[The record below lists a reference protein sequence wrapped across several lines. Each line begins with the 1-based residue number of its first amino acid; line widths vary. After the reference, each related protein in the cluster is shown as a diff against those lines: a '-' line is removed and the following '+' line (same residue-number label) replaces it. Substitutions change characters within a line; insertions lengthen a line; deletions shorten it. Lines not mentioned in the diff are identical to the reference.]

1 MRVRERLTVALT
13 VLAALVS
20 LSACG
25 SGSAPTVSGDTLNVV
40 RTESFDGW
48 VLDSAAAYATVQTHG
63 AVIEGLLRF
72 APDGKSVKAGLADEW
87 TYDRK
92 AMTWTFRL
100 RDGARFSNGKRVTAA
115 DVAFSLKIWKRGPNF
130 GPLYDRVKRVRT
142 PDDRTVVF
150 EMKTP
155 DSVFDSL
162 IASSGSGV
170 MPADFGGVGEDEY
183 YRNPIG
189 AGAYKVDEWSRGGKI
204 VLSPN
209 RFFYDPERP
218 RFKQIVAD
226 VVTDE
231 NERRILFEAGDADIV
246 EYVSPPTASQFHED
260 TLEVLQPSQ
269 ISHLSMNTQRPPFDD
284 RKVRRA
290 VAYAIDYNSIVNGP
304 LEGFAS
310 EPSGILAP
318 NLGGWAPTSEGYYNT
333 DRKQARRQLA
343 GSSHPG
349 GFKADLIYDSGNE
362 SDGQQAQ
369 IVQADLAKL
378 GIEVNLTGLE
388 TAAFLDRAF
397 SLDADMV
404 LWSYGAVS
412 PDISDPLG
420 WIGGTSWLFTGFDT
434 KPLTRAYDEY
444 IEASSDAR
452 RDELITEIQDW
463 AAREVPA
470 VALAETQVIHA
481 VADGIEGFDPA
492 PWGLYFYD
500 TLSSADAP

>member
-1 MRVRERLTVALT
+1 MRVCERLTAALV
-13 VLAALVS
+13 VLAALTGA
-20 LSACG
+20 SACG

-48 VLDSAAAYATVQTHG
+48 VLDSAAAYATIQTHG

-72 APDGKSVKAGLADEW
+72 APDGKSVEAGLADKW
-87 TYDRK
+87 HYDPE
-92 AMTWTFRL
+92 AMTWTFRI
-100 RDGARFSNGKRVTAA
+100 RDGARFSDGKRVTAA
-115 DVAFSLKIWKRGPNF
+115 DVAFSLKVWKGGPNF
-130 GPLYDRVKRVRT
+130 GTLYDRIKRVRT

-150 EMKTP
+150 ELKTP
-155 DSVFDSL
+155 DSIFDSL

-183 YRNPIG
+183 YRKPIG

-204 VLSPN
+204 VLSRN
-209 RFFYDPERP
+209 RFFYDRERP
-218 RFKQIVAD
+218 RFKQIVTD

-246 EYVSPPTASQFHED
+246 EYVSPSTASQFQQS
-260 TLEVLQPSQ
+260 TLEVLKPSQ
-269 ISHLSMNTQRPPFDD
+269 VSHLSMNTQRPPFDD
-284 RKVRRA
+284 RDVRRA
-290 VAYAIDYNSIVNGP
+290 VAYAITYDSIVNGP

-318 NLGGWAPTSEGYYNT
+318 NLRGWAPTSDGYYKT
-333 DRKQARRQLA
+333 DRGQARRLLA

-349 GFKADLIYDSGNE
+349 GFSADLIFDSGNE
-362 SDGQQAQ
+362 SDAQQAQ
-369 IVQADLAKL
+369 IVQADLAEL
-378 GIEVNLTGLE
+378 GIEVTLTGLE
-388 TAAFLDRAF
+388 TGAFLDRAY

-434 KPLTRAYDEY
+434 KPLTRIYAEY
-444 IEASSDAR
+444 IEASSEAR
-452 RDELITEIQDW
+452 RDELITEVQDW

-481 VADGIEGFDPA
+481 VADGIEGFEPA

-500 TLSSADAP
+500 RLSAG